1 MCRCIDSKCVFAIHQ
16 LRPGIDAKLQRSG
29 EIAGRSLTLIT
40 CYPFYFVGSAPKR
53 FVVPGSR
60 TVGVASELSQA
71 LWVQLGLNVAE
82 PLVERIRLDD
92 AFHPS
97 AISFVSTTPLTLVA
111 SRDHAHR

>member
-40 CYPFYFVGSAPKR
+40 CYPFYFV
-53 FVVPGSR
+53 
-60 TVGVASELSQA
+60 
-71 LWVQLGLNVAE
+71 
-82 PLVERIRLDD
+82 

-97 AISFVSTTPLTLVA
+97 AISFVSTTLLTLVA